1 MTSDRLQNLSP
12 QDRPREKLEAHGVAA
27 LGDNELLALILGHGT
42 PGQSAL
48 SVANALLAV
57 SGGAHGLT
65 RVSPSQLALVPG
77 VGSALACRVQAAV
90 ELGRRTLVVVP
101 PVRRQFVDPRDVAE
115 FLLPRFGAYPVERFG
130 VMMLDTK
137 RRLIRVQLISIGTLD
152 ATHAHPRDVFREAIS
167 GGAAAIVAF
176 HNHPS
181 GDVEP
186 SRDDIRITRQL
197 AAAATVI
204 GIDLDDHMILADT
217 RYFSMRRA
225 EVLKWRG

>member
-1 MTSDRLQNLSP
+1 MRSDRLENLAP
-12 QDRPREKLEAHGVAA
+12 HDRPREKLETHGAEA
-27 LGDNELLALILGHGT
+27 LGDNELLALVLGHGT
-42 PGQSAL
+42 AGASAL

-65 RVSPSQLALVPG
+65 RMSRSQLALVPG
-77 VGSALACRVQAAV
+77 VGAALGCRVQAAI

-101 PVRRQFVDPRDVAE
+101 PIRRQFLRPRDVAE

-152 ATHAHPRDVFREAIS
+152 ATHANPREVFREATIA
-167 GGAAAIVAF
+167 GAAAIVAF

-181 GDVEP
+181 GDVQP
-186 SRDDIRITRQL
+186 SRDDIAVTHRL
-197 AAAATVI
+197 AAAGSLL
-204 GIDLDDHMILADT
+204 GIDLDDHVILADT
-217 RYFSMRRA
+217 RYFSMRQA
-225 EVLKWRG
+225 EGQAWRG